1 VYNHLYKSTQFGFC
15 HRMMVSLVLLVL
27 LFHPVVYG
35 QVNKSASHGK
45 RTGPAHPTSK
55 WLIGLKA
62 GANHTRTEVIQSC
75 SVFDKN
81 ALVAGMHYA
90 KAYEHPSAY
99 PGYQIGLI
107 AGYELNRYVFLFV
120 QPAFTQTRF
129 GYRTRYA
136 WTDEQGSIEIS
147 QHHLQTLQ
155 ALEIPMVLRLS
166 LPIRKFRLYAQM
178 GGYYGFLLQAGQTI
192 RATSLEIS
200 STEMQAFDWGTQ
212 TTNNNQLNGSWKG
225 LTAGGGLSFDTRYGR
240 IGLECNYLKGL
251 DNRSRENRRKEV
263 SIISPFYDVPDDLKL
278 SQWEFSITTT
288 FSLDKVLYPL
298 RTNSNPRLK
307 RSR

>member
-1 VYNHLYKSTQFGFC
+1 
-15 HRMMVSLVLLVL
+15 MMVSLVLLVL